1 MDRAASSDPLLAEMM
16 AIKKVVLMER
26 ILREQE
32 ARGSNEALERA
43 LKTRLRSQVGALT
56 TGGGLRRVT
65 TLIDVFT

>member
-43 LKTRLRSQVGALT
+43 LKTRLRSQVGVLT